1 MHDHDDQV
9 QVNARSNGASPKEE
23 LVERADDLLRRAG
36 ALREHCEELGERL
49 EALARSVPERPA
61 TVPPEPTE
69 GIRIVATN
77 LVLSG
82 ADRDEVAARL
92 REHFGDGD
100 TDGLLDEVFAAAG
113 EAPRAGSTRRRFPRK
128 S

>member
-1 MHDHDDQV
+1 MQDHDDQV
-9 QVNARSNGASPKEE
+9 QLETQSNGASPRDE

-49 EALARSVPERPA
+49 EALARSVPARPA
-61 TVPPEPTE
+61 AVPPEPTE

-77 LVLSG
+77 MVLSG
-82 ADRDEVAARL
+82 ADRDEVASRL

-100 TDGLLDEVFAAAG
+100 TEALLDEVFAAAG
-113 EAPRAGSTRRRFPRK
+113 EEQRPGARRRFPRR

>member
-1 MHDHDDQV
+1 MHDHDDHV
-9 QVNARSNGASPKEE
+9 QVTARSNGASPRDE
-23 LVERADDLLRRAG
+23 LVERADELLRRAG

-82 ADRDEVAARL
+82 AGRDEVASRL

-100 TDGLLDEVFAAAG
+100 TEALLDEVFAAAG
-113 EAPRAGSTRRRFPRK
+113 EEPQPGARRRFPRR